1 MKNELNTKYEA
12 IVDEY
17 TQAFCMNY
25 NLEPYDR
32 RMWLAGGIG
41 TFASISDYIINFN
54 EIRYCIDNNLPWD
67 DFESWYE
74 ACEIITHVNELLD
87 EHGSSTRLSRPPL
100 SVWSEDLRHSIED
113 NIKQWSNHIRQ
124 LDVMAENF
132 IKEIED
138 YVSTSSYF

>member
-1 MKNELNTKYEA
+1 MNNELNTKYEA

-17 TQAFCMNY
+17 AQAFCINY

-54 EIRYCIDNNLPWD
+54 DIRYCVDNNLDWEE
-67 DFESWYE
+67 FESWYE
-74 ACEIITHVNELLD
+74 ACETLINVNQLLE

-100 SVWSEDLRHSIED
+100 SAWCDELRYSIEE
-113 NIKQWSNHIRQ
+113 NIKQWNNHIRQ
-124 LDVMAENF
+124 LDVMAGNF
-132 IKEIED
+132 IKEIEA